1 MSLRAFL
8 LGILVISVGAPLQA
22 SAEGF
27 ERDGGM
33 YWSIRGGL
41 SQVRNKAYY
50 YWVGYDPTY
59 ITVTDPNTGAQTQV
73 LDQRGLQDHTEDRT
87 LEMDYGLVTGAS
99 IGYTFLYPENSA
111 DLRIEAEAIYRRNDG
126 GETKSVLRAVTNRPD
141 SDDLTGTSFFNLQG
155 HVEVRSIMF
164 NGFVDFHTPSRFTPY
179 LGLGAGYSQ
188 LIASDPAFFVDDE
201 IYALS
206 WQAIAGIGY
215 NLSPGTMVF
224 LESRYFRLAS
234 DRWSDLFGTNEL
246 QNIKFDDWS
255 MGVRLT
261 F

>member
-1 MSLRAFL
+1 MKSLRAFL
-8 LGILVISVGAPLQA
+8 LGILLVSFGAPLQA
-22 SAEGF
+22 SAESF

-41 SQVRNKAYY
+41 SQVRSKASYY
-50 YWVGYDPTY
+50 LVGFDPTY
-59 ITVTDPNTGAQTQV
+59 ITVTNPDGSTSQV
-73 LDQRGLQDHTEDRT
+73 LDTPGLNDHEEDRS
-87 LEMDYGLVTGAS
+87 LEMDYGFVTGAS
-99 IGYTFLYPENSA
+99 IGYTFLYPEHSA

-126 GETKSVLRAVTNRPD
+126 GETKSVLRSVTDNPD
-141 SDDLTGTSFFNLQG
+141 SISLDGTFYFNLQG

-206 WQAIAGIGY
+206 WQAIGGIGY
-215 NLSPGTMVF
+215 NLSPGTMIF
-224 LESRYFRLAS
+224 LEARYFRLAA
-234 DRWSDLFGTNEL
+234 DRYSDLFGTSEL
-246 QNIKFDDWS
+246 SSIKFDDWS